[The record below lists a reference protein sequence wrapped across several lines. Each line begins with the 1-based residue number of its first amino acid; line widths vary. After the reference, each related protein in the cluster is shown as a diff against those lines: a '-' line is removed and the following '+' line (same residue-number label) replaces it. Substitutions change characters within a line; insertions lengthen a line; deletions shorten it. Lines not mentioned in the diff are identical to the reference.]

1 MAIFLDAC
9 VIIYW
14 VELSEPH
21 YSKVISKLEKISHK
35 HPHSKLAISRLSIL
49 ECCVAP
55 LKSKN
60 KEALKLFEDFF
71 AQPSIQIIELDESV
85 ITEATKIRATTSL
98 KTPDAIQAACA
109 LQIKSLKAFVTNDK
123 SFSQLKKLPVE
134 LI

>member
-14 VELSEPH
+14 VELAEPH
-21 YSKVISKLEKISHK
+21 YSQFISKLEKIRDK
-35 HPHSKLAISRLSIL
+35 HPNSKLAVSRLSIL

-55 LKSKN
+55 LKSKDN
-60 KEALKLFEDFF
+60 KSLKLFENFF
-71 AQPSIQIIELDESV
+71 AEPSIHIIELDESV

-109 LQIKSLKAFVTNDK
+109 LQIKNLKAFVTNDK
-123 SFSQLKKLPVE
+123 SFRKLKKLPVE